1 MDWEETGLL
10 DDLTNYQADIATNR
24 LNYFY
29 TVFSFADYNDPAKK
43 IATEHYRNLLYTL
56 TSVLC
61 HQNIYFEEEALLK
74 VTAAKIKSNPTSVV
88 NAEKFVTDIISE
100 ITFEAK

>member
-29 TVFSFADYNDPAKK
+29 TVFSFADYNDPAK
-43 IATEHYRNLLYTL
+43 R
-56 TSVLC
+56 
-61 HQNIYFEEEALLK
+61 
-74 VTAAKIKSNPTSVV
+74 
-88 NAEKFVTDIISE
+88 
-100 ITFEAK
+100 